1 MRVAAS
7 AASAPEGGDRRVH
20 QRTSVS
26 LLISVRRKNVLS
38 TNRHGRGLITN
49 SSVAGAQ
56 LHTDYPLDIGEWVY
70 LKVAEGESLGEARAG
85 DVIKAQVVRQIRA
98 DAQGGDAPGFIF
110 GLSFPRGVKA
120 KFSYW
125 LYHTFPLLLGLLFL
139 LGLINVGYMKSLN
152 LEHFWYQPLLNF
164 YSILISLFI
173 LSRLVV
179 AIFYRPPEDADHM
192 PTVSVI
198 VACMNEAGS
207 IGRTLDV
214 IYQSD
219 YPAELMEVIAVDDG
233 STDSTLEEMYQVKAR
248 HPDLN
253 IIEFKKN
260 RGKRHGMYAGAHAA
274 TGEILVYIDS
284 DSFVRPDTL
293 YKIVQGFADKEV
305 AAVCG
310 HADVE
315 NARSNLLTKMQEV
328 RYYVAFRI
336 VKAAE
341 SVFSTVS
348 CCSGCLAAYRREYV
362 MPVLDSWVNQRF
374 LGTEATFGDDRALT
388 NCMLKRYR
396 VIYHS
401 EAVCTTIVP
410 EKYGVFFRQQLR
422 WKKSWIR
429 ETLIAC
435 TFIWRR
441 HPVAAI
447 TYYLGAIFPF
457 VGPAVVFSALALP
470 LFGGASYSLIYLYGA
485 LLMSWMYCMVYWAR
499 YRDSLWIYGIYFTVL
514 YMFVL
519 AWQTYYALFTVHRN
533 HWGTR

>member
-1 MRVAAS
+1 M
-7 AASAPEGGDRRVH
+7 
-20 QRTSVS
+20 S
-26 LLISVRRKNVLS
+26 LLTSVRRKNWLS
-38 TNRHGRGLITN
+38 TNRHGRGLI
-49 SSVAGAQ
+49 SDRSEAGAR
-56 LHTDYPLDIGEWVY
+56 LHTDYPLDIGEWIY
-70 LKVAEGESLGEARAG
+70 LQVVDDDPVNPIEQARAG
-85 DVIKAQVVRQIRA
+85 EIIKAQVVCTIPRNKTRSESQE
-98 DAQGGDAPGFIF
+98 GDRLLGYSY
-110 GLSFPRGVKA
+110 GLVFARDIKT
-120 KFSYW
+120 KFAYW
-125 LYHTFPLLLGLLFL
+125 LYNGFPMLLAVLFV
-139 LGLINVGYMKSLN
+139 LGLINVGYLKSLN
-152 LEHFWYQPLLNF
+152 VEFFWYQPLLNF

-173 LSRLVV
+173 LSRLVLST
-179 AIFYRPPEDADHM
+179 FYRPPRDVDHM

-198 VACMNEAGS
+198 VACMNEEGS

-214 IYQSD
+214 IYESD

-233 STDSTLEEMYQVKAR
+233 STDGTLAEMYQVRQR
-248 HPDLN
+248 HPDLQ
-253 IIEFKKN
+253 IIEFRKN

-274 TGEILVYIDS
+274 RGEVLVYIDS
-284 DSFVRPDTL
+284 DSFVRPDTI
-293 YKIVQGFADKEV
+293 YKIVQPFKDREV
-305 AAVCG
+305 GAVCG

-315 NARSNLLTKMQEV
+315 NARANLLTKMQEV

-341 SVFSTVS
+341 SLFSTVS

-362 MPVLDSWVNQRF
+362 MPVLDQWVNQRF

-388 NCMLKRYR
+388 NWMLKRYR
-396 VIYHS
+396 VLYHS
-401 EAVCTTIVP
+401 DAVCTTIVP

-441 HPVAAI
+441 HPIAAI
-447 TYYLGAIFPF
+447 SYYLGALFPF
-457 VGPAVVFSALALP
+457 VGPAVVFSAMAMP
-470 LFGGASYSLIYLYGA
+470 LITGASYSLVYLYGA

-499 YRDSLWIYGIYFTVL
+499 YRNGLWIYGIYFTVL

-519 AWQTYYALFTVHRN
+519 AWQTYYALMTVHHN